1 VLTRAERQL
10 DVGSIGGQMMGR
22 RRTRVVAQ
30 VSLLLCLAGTS
41 SAVWAARCDLKS
53 GMTAQQGRLGLCK
66 FNAQKGSF
74 AGTPA
79 EQAVCLTR
87 EVKRLGIIGGET
99 IPPFLKNLAGKPAPA
114 AASVQRLLD
123 GKNIKP
129 GQIGGPTSK
138 PITANYFIIHD
149 TSSPNCSEQGVST
162 ARCPQRGEFPPNRDD
177 ASWPVNRDFD
187 GHPKAAPHRLA
198 HVFNNRAGD
207 SVTEVD
213 YADHIATTKFER
225 CADSDAKDRLF
236 VGIENIQPRVG
247 DPRIPAPGRRV
258 NDFDAPQPG
267 FSQKQYERLALLY
280 LVASAR
286 RGQWLIPAFHAVI
299 DSQYADGHDD
309 PQKFDITS
317 FSDEVKKHL
326 DAVNAP

>member
-1 VLTRAERQL
+1 MKANSIRAESPKARAGSTSGDMNNESNTRADSVAEREMA
-10 DVGSIGGQMMGR
+10 S
-22 RRTRVVAQ
+22 
-30 VSLLLCLAGTS
+30 
-41 SAVWAARCDLKS
+41 
-53 GMTAQQGRLGLCK
+53 
-66 FNAQKGSF
+66 
-74 AGTPA
+74 
-79 EQAVCLTR
+79 
-87 EVKRLGIIGGET
+87 
-99 IPPFLKNLAGKPAPA
+99 A
-114 AASVQRLLD
+114 AATPRTID
-123 GKNIKP
+123 
-129 GQIGGPTSK
+129 
-138 PITANYFIIHD
+138 
-149 TSSPNCSEQGVST
+149 
-162 ARCPQRGEFPPNRDD
+162 R
-177 ASWPVNRDFD
+177 PV
-187 GHPKAAPHRLA
+187 
-198 HVFNNRAGD
+198 
-207 SVTEVD
+207 
-213 YADHIATTKFER
+213 DHIATTKFER

-309 PQKFDITS
+309 PQKFDITA